1 MCNVSFWSDTND
13 AKGTG
18 PYKNYTSPT
27 SVPDLEKEYWD
38 GTSRTDD
45 MKDDMSWVD
54 TAENTWVRIFS
65 STYYNGRTLLIG
77 PNSHVNLKYT
87 NDEGNQGNMND
98 TVQSF
103 QLYDH
108 KPIDTTAITNNFIAL
123 FPQAPRGREG
133 YAYYSTFYA
142 QDSEYRIFDPAMV
155 VGTDSV
161 VFTLKLKHMQ
171 AEGDDEA
178 DVTFSMD
185 YSGGFVDQI
194 QVTYKMADETQI
206 PAWAIKLIDGAI
218 DATAWAAKAVADSAE
233 IVLTDGAGLLAAPE
247 TNEVIDGAAKAL
259 TFCVDHLN
267 TVLAG
272 IFKYQDNGGTM
283 YFSSMV
289 SHGIARLVLAYY
301 QELMGADKQPAMT
314 FNESRFRSGLNAGGW
329 VNPGTSGGKSN
340 PYVDFTQNEYS
351 YRAFYPDNSFLY
363 GHMGAVSSV
372 CIGANTGLQKD
383 DHLTLQVGCDPQGN
397 LFCATGGMDIFL
409 TRSIS
414 GYQAP
419 TTGVIMKQGTQVV
432 RVAPGSSPT
441 PVSQGNIVDAYR
453 DAMNAALN
461 AAESE
466 YGLDFTDQQKH
477 LVDAS
482 VTVLNAIVAAIA

>member
-1 MCNVSFWSDTND
+1 MCNVSFWSDTD
-13 AKGTG
+13 DKKGTG

-27 SVPDLEKEYWD
+27 SVPDLAKVYWD
-38 GTSRTDD
+38 GTSKQDD

-54 TAENTWVRIFS
+54 TDANTWVRLYS
-65 STYYNGRTLLIG
+65 STSYTGRTLLIG
-77 PNSHVNLKYT
+77 PSSSVNLKYT
-87 NDEGNQGNMND
+87 NDEANEDDMND

-108 KPIDTTAITNNFIAL
+108 KPVDTTAITNNFIAL
-123 FPQAPRGREG
+123 FPGSPRGRED

-155 VGTDSV
+155 VNAESV
-161 VFTLKLKHMQ
+161 AFTLKLKHMQ

-178 DVTFSMD
+178 VVTFSMD
-185 YSGGFVDQI
+185 YNGAFVDQI
-194 QVTYKMADETQI
+194 QVTYQMADKSVI
-206 PAWAIKLIDGAI
+206 PDWAIKLIDGAI
-218 DATAWAAKAVADSAE
+218 DVTAWAAKAVADSAE

-247 TNEVIDGAAKAL
+247 TNEVIDGAAKTL

-267 TVLAG
+267 TVLAA

-301 QELMGADKQPAMT
+301 QEIKGADTQPGMA
-314 FNESRFRSGLNAGGW
+314 FNDGQFRSGLGASGW

-340 PYVDFTQNEYS
+340 PYVDFTQNGYS
-351 YRAFYPDNSFLY
+351 YRAYYPDNSFLY

-372 CIGANTGLQKD
+372 CLGANTNVQKD
-383 DHLTLQVGCDPQGN
+383 DHLTLQVTCDPQGN
-397 LFCATGGMDIFL
+397 LFSAAGGMDIFL
-409 TRSIS
+409 TRNVD
-414 GYQAP
+414 GYEAP
-419 TTGVIMKQGTQVV
+419 TTGVIMKQGSQVV
-432 RVAPGSSPT
+432 KVSAGASAT
-441 PVSQGNIVDAYR
+441 PLSQGSIVDAYR

-461 AAESE
+461 AAASQ
-466 YGLDFTDQQKH
+466 YGLTLTDQQRH

-482 VTVLNAIVAAIA
+482 VTALNAIVTAIG